1 MGNGAAGAVLYICDS
16 ANFINIVNDLDFLLV
31 IDVLSLAVTVRNTE
45 SQRVLAVDF
54 ACDNNVIGIFQ
65 NRFPRAI
72 AVQNHRSGIADLLI
86 GSLWNVVEP
95 NIHQFWSF
103 GGVRSGER
111 NLKADIVSVGRLQL
125 SVRAD
130 HDPVAP
136 ISEVITG
143 GGFHGC
149 NGGDSRCVLTG
160 DGHLTRAGKI
170 AVSSFRINYTAFRVD
185 AISGFQRD
193 TACIGKGIHI
203 GRTVCTVAEDGCFEK
218 VHQIICGQWR
228 ITVKEP
234 VIKAACIPI
243 GVRMHSPDEV
253 CHTATIQLSGKG
265 QYA

>member
-16 ANFINIVNDLDFLLV
+16 ADFINIVNDLDFLLV

-54 ACDNNVIGIFQ
+54 ACDNNVICIFQ

-86 GSLWNVVEP
+86 GSLGNVIEP
-95 NIHQFWSF
+95 DIHQFRSF

-143 GGFHGC
+143 GGLHGC

-203 GRTVCTVAEDGCFEK
+203 GRAVCTVAEDGCFEK

-234 VIKAACIPI
+234 VIKATCVVI
-243 GVRMHSPDEV
+243 GSGV
-253 CHTATIQLSGKG
+253 HTDNQIGNAGAVQFPGKG
-265 QYA
+265 